1 MRTSAPCRT
10 VIHFSIRNILMRFA
24 PTALLGLALLFGASQ
39 AQAQGS
45 AAPAAANEAAVAS
58 AEKASDVWL
67 DQLDG
72 AQYGPSWD
80 DAGAAFK
87 QGVTRD
93 KWITTVQK
101 VRGQVGPLGT
111 RKLEHSQFSTS
122 IPSMPAGEYVMLQYR
137 TVSGVGGFVT
147 ENVVMERDGARG
159 WRVAGYFVKPA

>member
-1 MRTSAPCRT
+1 MRITASRRT
-10 VIHFSIRNILMRFA
+10 VIHFSIRNIFMRFA
-24 PTALLGLALLFGASQ
+24 STAVLGVALVFGVSQ

-45 AAPAAANEAAVAS
+45 AAPAAANDTAVAS

-80 DAGAAFK
+80 NAGTAFK
-87 QGVTRD
+87 QAVTRD

-111 RKLEHSQFSTS
+111 RKLEHSEFSTS
-122 IPSMPAGEYVMLQYR
+122 LPNMPAGAYVMLQYR

-147 ENVVMERDGARG
+147 ETVVMERETSRG
-159 WRVAGYFVKPA
+159 WRVVGYFVKPA

>member
-1 MRTSAPCRT
+1 
-10 VIHFSIRNILMRFA
+10 MRFA
-24 PTALLGLALLFGASQ
+24 STAILGFALLLGGPQL
-39 AQAQGS
+39 QAQGA
-45 AAPAAANEAAVAS
+45 AAPAASNEAAIAS
-58 AEKASDVWL
+58 AQKASDVWL

-80 DAGAAFK
+80 AAGAAFK

-122 IPSMPAGEYVMLQYR
+122 LPGMPAGAYVTLQYR

-147 ENVVMERDGARG
+147 ETVVMDREATQG
-159 WRVAGYFVKPA
+159 WRVFGYFVKPA